1 MEDDRMERVLEFSIY
16 IDGKPDAVWHAL
28 TSPEG
33 TKAIF
38 FGSTLKSSFEVGADY
53 AYVGPGADG
62 DETVHVY
69 GKFLAFEPGKRMSYT
84 EHPGPSYRE
93 NHAELG
99 TRVTIT
105 LSEVGSTTKLTL
117 VNDQWPDHHPGFD
130 HAKDVWSMILSSLK
144 TYVETGKSL
153 NFGGMEA

>member
-1 MEDDRMERVLEFSIY
+1 MERMMEFTIY
-16 IDGKPDAVWHAL
+16 IDGKPDAVWQAL

-33 TKAIF
+33 TRAVF
-38 FGSTLKSSFEVGADY
+38 FGCTLKSSFEAGADY

-62 DETVHVY
+62 EETVHVY
-69 GKFLAFEPGKRMSYT
+69 GKFLELEPGKRMSYT

-105 LSEVGSTTKLTL
+105 LTEVGSTTKLSL
-117 VNDQWPDHHPGFD
+117 VNDEWPDHHPGFD
-130 HAKDVWSMILSSLK
+130 HAKELWPMILSGIK

-153 NFGGMEA
+153 NFGG